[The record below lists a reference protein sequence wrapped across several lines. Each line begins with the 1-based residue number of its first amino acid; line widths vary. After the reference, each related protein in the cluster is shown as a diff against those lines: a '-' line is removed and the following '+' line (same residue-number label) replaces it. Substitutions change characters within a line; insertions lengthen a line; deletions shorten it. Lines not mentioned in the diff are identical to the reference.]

1 MRVYWQCVLCT
12 EEEEAPLPPISRWV
26 ACEQSAER
34 DPLSSDKHL
43 VYVARLLLFLP
54 LVPAAFFPE
63 KRYVRSLI
71 SVFREKL

>member
-12 EEEEAPLPPISRWV
+12 EEEEPPPLSRWV

-43 VYVARLLLFLP
+43 VYVARLLLLFLP